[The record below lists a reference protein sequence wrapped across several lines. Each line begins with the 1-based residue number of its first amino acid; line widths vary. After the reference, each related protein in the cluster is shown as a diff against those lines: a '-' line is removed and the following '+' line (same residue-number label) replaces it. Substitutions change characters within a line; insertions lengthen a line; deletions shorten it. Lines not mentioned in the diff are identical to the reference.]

1 MRHDLHLDAGV
12 LREAFRERE
21 VAYVTAADGI
31 ADEGDR
37 LASVLGLDRLRVRHR
52 RRRDA
57 GGCRLGALASRRCPS
72 RRSSA
77 RRRGPALA
85 ISPVVRSTGRS
96 FTYSHI
102 LSTALKAVSNR
113 DDRAPRIVDCAR
125 QGSHRPRPGRTR
137 PPKRSNEYHGPR
149 LCHGRGRKKID
160 QWRQRESPAP
170 GRQDPVA
177 LAALRLERPL
187 ITWTL
192 VRRRALAEVRDRRR
206 GPADVSAVQR
216 APELAEDLPDASEG
230 HSSHLDR
237 ERTQYMFVLLM
248 HALARRAAAG
258 RGSLLA
264 RRATTVG
271 SATARR
277 AWRRPAREGQ
287 AAGRCVWSSAS
298 ISFPVARPSRRATI
312 RSPSS
317 RTSDG
322 NPGSRSA
329 APRPRAGRRRP
340 RRRAGAPS
348 GRPSTHVSVGR
359 PDHGSLPT
367 RRTSTETPS
376 ARVSADRL
384 RGTPAAPPST
394 AEEARLHGRV
404 WSYL

>member
-1 MRHDLHLDAGV
+1 MNVIDWPPYFCLM
-12 LREAFRERE
+12 AF
-21 VAYVTAADGI
+21 AFGTG
-31 ADEGDR
+31 
-37 LASVLGLDRLRVRHR
+37 
-52 RRRDA
+52 
-57 GGCRLGALASRRCPS
+57 GALMVAAAAEGAAVPALPGPAIVSATSRANAPVS
-72 RRSSA
+72 PRRSA
-77 RRRGPALA
+77 TRR
-85 ISPVVRSTGRS
+85 
-96 FTYSHI
+96 FTCSHI

-137 PPKRSNEYHGPR
+137 PPKRSNKYHGPR

-206 GPADVSAVQR
+206 GPADVSAIQR
-216 APELAEDLPDASEG
+216 APELAEDLPDASKG

-237 ERTQYMFVLLM
+237 ERTQYMFVPLM

-348 GRPSTHVSVGR
+348 GRPSPTRLSAGLTT
-359 PDHGSLPT
+359 GLSLPAPHPRKPP
-367 RRTSTETPS
+367 RR
-376 ARVSADRL
+376 AF
-384 RGTPAAPPST
+384 PPFGCGVLPRPHHPT
-394 AEEARLHGRV
+394 AEEARHGRV
-404 WSYL
+404 VVS